1 MSMDM
6 PDFATLE
13 ELSESLQERPE
24 DNEPASIPI
33 EDVALEPED
42 VVVPTFTES
51 SYNYTPPPEDH
62 KAWAEVPIGEP
73 TQLPESEAPKRRRGR
88 QPGSKNRPK
97 SDVQL
102 NNPDMP
108 LTSALRRKTD
118 QELSRRAQGILI
130 GGSKIPS
137 VLNPHVEMTE
147 AEAQSIA
154 DPLVSY
160 AKAHVESEKI
170 EQFVEQWD
178 LIAVGIASA
187 AYGMR
192 VVKETRDDPNIG
204 VRRVPG
210 TPRPRVV
217 KTLPV
222 DTEPIRS
229 ETFEQGTGDQWA
241 SEDANTGVSAPESAP
256 WDI

>member
-6 PDFATLE
+6 PDFTTLPDDMPE
-13 ELSESLQERPE
+13 E
-24 DNEPASIPI
+24 EPPSIPI
-33 EDVALEPED
+33 EDVSLEPED

-51 SYNYTPPPEDH
+51 SYNFTPPE
-62 KAWAEVPIGEP
+62 EIPIGEP
-73 TQLPESEAPKRRRGR
+73 QDSSPQESEPPKRRRGR
-88 QPGSKNRPK
+88 PKGSTNRTK
-97 SDVQL
+97 SDVNL
-102 NNPDMP
+102 DNPNIP

-130 GGSKIPS
+130 GATKIPS
-137 VLNPHVEMTE
+137 VINPHIEMRE
-147 AEAQSIA
+147 DEAQAIA

-160 AKAHVESEKI
+160 AKAHVESERI

-204 VRRVPG
+204 VRGVQR

-217 KTLPV
+217 QPLPV
-222 DTEPIRS
+222 SPEPPRE
-229 ETFEQGTGDQWA
+229 ETFQQGTGDFRF
-241 SEDANTGVSAPESAP
+241 SEDAATGLPPSEP
-256 WDI
+256 IIGNL